1 MITRSTQMK
10 QGEKARFPYGS
21 PAAPRCHGGEQKP
34 LQSSAP
40 LCEGWH
46 PASLCQTPAA
56 ELAGD
61 TALEERDT
69 RKPKIKSHWGWRQRV
84 R

>member
-1 MITRSTQMK
+1 MK
-10 QGEKARFPYGS
+10 KQDFHMVLLQHPDAMVENK
-21 PAAPRCHGGEQKP
+21 KP
-34 LQSSAP
+34 LQFSAP

-46 PASLCQTPAA
+46 PASLCETPAA

-69 RKPKIKSHWGWRQRV
+69 RKPKIKKGPLGLETEGEVESV
-84 R
+84 